1 MWRAYER
8 EAMNRYFLVALFL
21 TSLFSVGY
29 AQDGNRLP
37 EPDPVFNGRIGVKH
51 DDSKPDWPQRAKAHA
66 GAPNVVLILLDDVG
80 FGATS
85 VFGGPVATPE
95 LQKLADGGL
104 RYNRFHVNAMCS
116 PTRAALLSG
125 RNSHQMAFGNI
136 AELAAGYPGYNSSW
150 PKESASVAEV
160 LKENGY
166 STAAFGKWH
175 NTPMWEVNAAG
186 PFDRWPTGL
195 GFEYFYGF
203 MSAQTSQWEPTLYRN
218 TLPIDPL
225 IARRAGDHLTTDLVD
240 DAVSWVHQHDALVP
254 DKPFFLYFAT
264 GATHVPH
271 HVPAEWIAK
280 YKGKFDEGWDV
291 LREQSFARQKQLGVI
306 PANAD
311 LTPRPKEIPAWVS
324 LSAGQKKLLTR
335 QMEVYA
341 AFLAQT
347 DCEVGRLLT
356 NIRADGHNDDTIVFY
371 IPGDNGASAEGGFE
385 GRDAVGVD
393 GKAPNVTQRL
403 EMLDDLG
410 GEMFLNHYATA
421 WAWALNSPFQWAKEV
436 ASHLGGTRDPLI
448 VSWPGHLTQTGTVR
462 SQFTH
467 VNDIAPTIYEL
478 ASITPPTEV
487 NGIKQSSIE
496 GVSFAYTFD
505 HPDAPSRH
513 NLQYFEMLGSRGIYK
528 DGWWAGSF
536 NHLPWSTGRS
546 PFNSPPETK
555 PWELYHLDDDYSQA
569 HDVAALY
576 PDKLKELENLFD
588 AEARRN
594 HVYPLEPLRN
604 DGLPLVTNG
613 KTSFVYRDGQQPIP
627 GYSSPRLSQ
636 RAHIITAELN
646 IPTGGATG
654 AIVAQGGRYGG
665 FTLYVKNSSLVY
677 ESNINGLRV
686 GQVVSS
692 EPLPAGKVTVAV
704 EFTPDAPVPAQPV
717 ASFTASRPV
726 AGVITLSIDGKTA
739 GSGHILGIGNNTDT
753 FDIGYDRGSP
763 VSPSYTSPFAFTGQ
777 VESVH
782 VDLK

>member
-1 MWRAYER
+1 MR
-8 EAMNRYFLVALFL
+8 RYILPVLFLSSFL
-21 TSLFSVGY
+21 TSGY
-29 AQDGNRLP
+29 TQAANKLP
-37 EPDPVFNGRIGVKH
+37 QSDPAFNGKVSVTRE
-51 DDSKPDWPQRAKAHA
+51 DSKPDWPQRPKAHA

-80 FGATS
+80 YGATS
-85 VFGGPVATPE
+85 VFGGPVDAPE

-136 AELAAGYPGYNSSW
+136 AELAAGYPGYNSLW

-203 MSAQTSQWEPTLYRN
+203 LSAQTSQWEPTLYRN
-218 TLPIDPL
+218 TLPADPL
-225 IARRAGDHLTTDLVD
+225 ATRRPGEHLTTDLVD
-240 DAVSWVHQHDALVP
+240 DAIQWVHRHDALVP

-271 HVPAEWIAK
+271 HVPAEWVAK

-291 LREQSFARQKQLGVI
+291 LRARSFERQKQLGVI
-306 PANAD
+306 PANTE
-311 LTPRPKEIPAWVS
+311 LTPRPKEIPAWDS
-324 LSAGQKKLLTR
+324 LSADQKKLLAH

-341 AFLAQT
+341 GFLAHT
-347 DCEVGRLLT
+347 DHEVGRLLAG
-356 NIRADGHNDDTIVFY
+356 IRADGHNEDTIVFY
-371 IPGDNGASAEGGFE
+371 IPGDNGASAEGGLE

-393 GKAPNVTQRL
+393 GKAPSVTDRL
-403 EMLDDLG
+403 ERIDDLG
-410 GEMFLNHYATA
+410 GEIFLNHYATS

-436 ASHLGGTRDPLI
+436 ASHLGGTRDPLV
-448 VSWPGHLTQTGTVR
+448 VSWPGHITQKGGVR
-462 SQFTH
+462 CQFTH

-478 ASITPPTEV
+478 ASITPPAEV
-487 NGIKQSSIE
+487 NGIKQSPIE
-496 GVSFAYTFD
+496 GVSLAYTFD
-505 HPDAPSRH
+505 HPQAPSRH
-513 NLQYFEMLGSRGIYK
+513 KVQYFEMLGSRGIYK

-536 NHLPWSTGRS
+536 NHLPWPTERS

-569 HDVAALY
+569 HDLATQY
-576 PDKLKELENLFD
+576 PDKLKELEDLFD

-594 HVYPLEPLRN
+594 HVYPLEPVRN

-613 KTSFVYRDGQQPIP
+613 KTTFLYRSGQQPIP
-627 GYSSPRLSQ
+627 PSSAPRLSQ
-636 RAHIITAELN
+636 RAHVITAELDV
-646 IPTGGATG
+646 PVGGATG

-665 FTLYVKNSSLVY
+665 FTLYVKSGSLIY
-677 ESNINGLRV
+677 ESNINGHRV

-704 EFTPDAPVPAQPV
+704 EFAPDAPAPEQSGVPFAP
-717 ASFTASRPV
+717 ARLV
-726 AGVITLSIDGKTA
+726 AGVVTLALNGKA
-739 GSGHILGIGNNTDT
+739 VGSAHIPGIGNNSDT

-763 VSPSYTSPFAFTGQ
+763 VSNRYTSPFVFTGE
-777 VESVH
+777 VESVR
-782 VDLK
+782 VELR

>member
-1 MWRAYER
+1 MK
-8 EAMNRYFLVALFL
+8 RYLLTVLFLSSFL
-21 TSLFSVGY
+21 TSGY
-29 AQDGNRLP
+29 TQDANKLP
-37 EPDPVFNGRIGVKH
+37 QSDPAFKGKVSITRE
-51 DDSKPDWPQRAKAHA
+51 DSKPDWPQRPRAHE

-80 FGATS
+80 YGATS
-85 VFGGPVATPE
+85 VFGGPVDAPE
-95 LQKLADGGL
+95 LQKLADSGL
-104 RYNRFHVNAMCS
+104 RYDRFHVNAMCS

-136 AELAAGYPGYNSSW
+136 AELAAGYPGYNSLW

-203 MSAQTSQWEPTLYRN
+203 LSAQTSQWEPTLYRN
-218 TLPIDPL
+218 TLPADPL
-225 IARRAGDHLTTDLVD
+225 ATRRPGEHLTTDLVD
-240 DAVSWVHQHDALVP
+240 DAIQWVHRHDALVP

-291 LREQSFARQKQLGVI
+291 LRARSFERQKQLGVI
-306 PANAD
+306 PANTE
-311 LTPRPKEIPAWVS
+311 LTPRPKEIPAWDS
-324 LSAGQKKLLTR
+324 LSADQKKLLAH

-341 AFLAQT
+341 GFLAHT
-347 DCEVGRLLT
+347 DHEVGRLLAG
-356 NIRADGHNDDTIVFY
+356 IGADGHHEDTIVFY

-393 GKAPNVTQRL
+393 GKPPSVTDRL
-403 EMLDDLG
+403 ERIDDLG
-410 GEMFLNHYATA
+410 GEIFLNHYATS

-436 ASHLGGTRDPLI
+436 ASHLGGTRDPLV
-448 VSWPGHLTQTGTVR
+448 VSWPGHITQKGGVR

-478 ASITPPTEV
+478 ASITPPAEV
-487 NGIKQSSIE
+487 NGIKQSPIE
-496 GVSFAYTFD
+496 GVSLAYTFD
-505 HPDAPSRH
+505 HPEAPSRH
-513 NLQYFEMLGSRGIYK
+513 KVQYFEMLGSRGIYK

-536 NHLPWSTGRS
+536 DHLPWPTERS

-569 HDVAALY
+569 HDLATQY
-576 PDKLKELENLFD
+576 PDKLKELEDLFD

-613 KTSFVYRDGQQPIP
+613 RTTFIYRSGQQPIP
-627 GYSSPRLSQ
+627 PSSAPRLSQ
-636 RAHIITAELN
+636 RAHVITAELDV
-646 IPTGGATG
+646 PVGGATG

-665 FTLYVKNSSLVY
+665 FTLYVKNGSLIY
-677 ESNINGLRV
+677 ESNINGHRV

-704 EFTPDAPVPAQPV
+704 EFAPDAPAPEQSGVPFAP
-717 ASFTASRPV
+717 ARLV
-726 AGVITLSIDGKTA
+726 AGVVTLALNGKPV
-739 GSGHILGIGNNTDT
+739 GSAHISGIGNNSDT

-763 VSPSYTSPFAFTGQ
+763 VSNSYTSPFVFTGE
-777 VESVH
+777 VESVR
-782 VDLK
+782 VELK

>member
-1 MWRAYER
+1 MKR
-8 EAMNRYFLVALFL
+8 NLLTALFL
-21 TSLFSVGY
+21 ASFISSAFSS
-29 AQDGNRLP
+29 ALAADDSKLP
-37 EPDPVFNGRIGVKH
+37 KPDSAFNGKVSASR
-51 DDSKPDWPQRAKAHA
+51 DASKPDWPQHPKAHA
-66 GAPNVVLILLDDVG
+66 GAPNIVLILLDDVG

-85 VFGGPVATPE
+85 AFGGPINTPE

-136 AELAAGYPGYNSSW
+136 AELAAGYPGYNSLW
-150 PKESASVAEV
+150 PRESASVAEV
-160 LKENGY
+160 LKDNGY

-175 NTPMWEVNAAG
+175 NTPTWEVTAAG

-203 MSAQTSQWEPTLYRN
+203 LGAQTSQWEPTLYRN
-218 TLPIDPL
+218 TLPVNPL
-225 IARRAGDHLTTDLVD
+225 TTRRSGDHLTTDLAD
-240 DAVSWVHQHDALVP
+240 DAIGWVHRHDALVP
-254 DKPFFLYFAT
+254 EKPFFLYFAT

-271 HVPAEWIAK
+271 HVPAQWIAK

-291 LREQSFARQKQLGVI
+291 IRARSFEHQKQLGVI
-306 PANAD
+306 AANAE
-311 LTPRPKEIPAWVS
+311 LTPRPKEIPAWDS
-324 LSAGQKKLLTR
+324 LTPDQKRLVTR

-341 AFLAQT
+341 GFLEQT
-347 DCEVGRLLT
+347 DYEVGRLLAG
-356 NIRADGHNDDTIVFY
+356 IRADGHTEDTVVFY
-371 IPGDNGASAEGGFE
+371 IPGDNGASAEGGYE

-393 GKAPNVTQRL
+393 GKAPSVSDRL
-403 EMLDDLG
+403 ERIDDLG

-448 VSWPGHLTQTGTVR
+448 VSWPGHLMQTGGVR
-462 SQFTH
+462 NQFTH

-487 NGIKQSSIE
+487 NGVRQSPIE

-505 HPDAPSRH
+505 HPDAPSKH
-513 NLQYFEMLGSRGIYK
+513 KVQYFEMLGSRGIYK

-536 NHLPWSTGRS
+536 NHLPWPTDRS
-546 PFNSPPETK
+546 PFNSAPESR

-569 HDVAALY
+569 HDVAAQY
-576 PDKLKELENLFD
+576 PDKLKEMEDLFE
-588 AEARRN
+588 AEAQRN

-613 KTSFVYRDGQQPIP
+613 KTSFLYRSGQQPIP
-627 GYSSPRLSQ
+627 AISAPRVSQ
-636 RAHIITAELN
+636 RAHVITADLN
-646 IPTGGATG
+646 VPANGATG
-654 AIVAQGGRYGG
+654 VIVAQGGRYGG
-665 FTLYVKNSSLVY
+665 FTLYTKNGTLIY
-677 ESNINGLRV
+677 ESNINAQRV
-686 GQVVSS
+686 GKVVSA

-704 EFTPDAPVPAQPV
+704 EFTTDTPAPDQSAVPFQPARLV
-717 ASFTASRPV
+717 G
-726 AGVITLSIDGKTA
+726 GVITLSINGKPV
-739 GSGHILGIGNNTDT
+739 GSGHIPGIGNNTDT

-763 VSPSYTSPFAFTGQ
+763 VSASYTSPFAFTGE
-777 VESVH
+777 VESVR
-782 VDLK
+782 VELK

>member
-1 MWRAYER
+1 MKSHLLTVLSLAG
-8 EAMNRYFLVALFL
+8 LVSYGFAGDD
-21 TSLFSVGY
+21 SSI
-29 AQDGNRLP
+29 P
-37 EPDPVFNGRIGVKH
+37 KPDPLFKGKIGITR
-51 DDSKPDWPQRAKAHA
+51 DASKPDWPTHVTAHS

-85 VFGGPVATPE
+85 VFGGPVDAPE

-125 RNSHQMAFGNI
+125 RNSHEMTFGNI
-136 AELAAGYPGYNSSW
+136 AELAAGYPGYNSLW

-203 MSAQTSQWEPTLYRN
+203 LSAQTSQWEPTLYRN
-218 TLPIDPL
+218 TLPADPL
-225 IARRAGDHLTTDLVD
+225 AAPRPGYHLTTDLVN
-240 DAVSWVHQHDALVP
+240 DAVSWVHRHDALAP

-291 LREQSFARQKQLGVI
+291 LRARSFAQQKKLGVI
-306 PANAD
+306 PANAQ
-311 LTPRPKEIPAWVS
+311 LTPRPKEIPAWDS
-324 LSAGQKKLLTR
+324 LSADQKKLLAR

-341 AFLAQT
+341 GFLAHT
-347 DCEVGRLLT
+347 DHEVGRLLAG
-356 NIRADGHNDDTIVFY
+356 IRADGHNGDTIVFY

-385 GRDAVGVD
+385 GRDAAGVD
-393 GKAPNVTQRL
+393 GKAPSVSDRL
-403 EMLDDLG
+403 ERIDDLG

-448 VSWPGHLTQTGTVR
+448 VSWPGHITQTGSVR
-462 SQFTH
+462 TQFTH

-478 ASITPPTEV
+478 ASITPPAEV
-487 NGIKQSSIE
+487 DGIKQTPIE
-496 GVSFAYTFD
+496 GVSLAYTFN
-505 HPDAPSRH
+505 HPDEASRH
-513 NLQYFEMLGSRGIYK
+513 KVQYFEMLGSRGIYK

-536 NHLPWSTGRS
+536 NHLPWPTDRS
-546 PFNSPPETK
+546 PFNSSPETK
-555 PWELYHLDDDYSQA
+555 PWELYHLDEDYSQA
-569 HDVAALY
+569 NNVAAQY
-576 PDKLKELENLFD
+576 PDKLKELEDLFD
-588 AEARRN
+588 AEAQRN

-613 KTSFVYRDGQQPIP
+613 KTTFVYRSGQQPIP
-627 GYSSPRLSQ
+627 PVSAPRLSQ
-636 RAHIITAELN
+636 RAHVITAELD
-646 IPTGGATG
+646 IPVGGATG

-665 FTLYVKNSSLVY
+665 FTLYVKGGSLIY
-677 ESNINGLRV
+677 ESNINGHRV

-692 EPLPAGKVTVAV
+692 EPLPAGKVTVAE
-704 EFTPDAPVPAQPV
+704 EFTPDTPAPEQPAI
-717 ASFTASRPV
+717 SFAPARLLG
-726 AGVITLSIDGKTA
+726 GVVTLSIDGKPV
-739 GSGHILGIGNNTDT
+739 GSGHIPGIGNNTDT

-763 VSPSYTSPFAFTGQ
+763 VSSSYSSPFAFTGE
-777 VESVH
+777 VESVR

>member
-1 MWRAYER
+1 
-8 EAMNRYFLVALFL
+8 MNRYLLTALFL
-21 TSLFSVGY
+21 TSSFTLGY
-29 AQDGNRLP
+29 AQDANKLP
-37 EPDPVFNGRIGVKH
+37 QPDPAFKGKVGVTREA
-51 DDSKPDWPQRAKAHA
+51 SKTDWPERPKPHA
-66 GAPNVVLILLDDVG
+66 GAPNVVLVLLDDVG
-80 FGATS
+80 YGATS
-85 VFGGPVATPE
+85 VFGGPVDAPE

-104 RYNRFHVNAMCS
+104 RYTRFHVNAMCS

-125 RNSHQMAFGNI
+125 RNSHQMSFGNI
-136 AELAAGYPGYNSSW
+136 TELAAGYPGYNSSW

-186 PFDRWPTGL
+186 PFDHWPTGL

-218 TLPIDPL
+218 TLPADPL
-225 IARRAGDHLTTDLVD
+225 ASRRPGDHLTTDLVD
-240 DAVSWVHQHDALVP
+240 DAIHWVHRHDALVP

-291 LREQSFARQKQLGVI
+291 LRARSFARQKELGVI
-306 PANAD
+306 PANTE
-311 LTPRPKEIPAWVS
+311 LTPRPKEIPAWDS
-324 LSAGQKKLLTR
+324 LSADQKKLLAH

-341 AFLAQT
+341 AFLAHA
-347 DCEVGRLLT
+347 DHEVGRLLAG
-356 NIRADGHNDDTIVFY
+356 IRADGHNEDTIVFY
-371 IPGDNGASAEGGFE
+371 IPGDNGASAEGGLE
-385 GRDAVGVD
+385 GRDAVGIDNKPPSVTD
-393 GKAPNVTQRL
+393 RLANV
-403 EMLDDLG
+403 DDLG
-410 GEMFLNHYATA
+410 GEIFLNHYATA

-448 VSWPGHLTQTGTVR
+448 VSWPGHITQTGGVR
-462 SQFTH
+462 TQFTH

-478 ASITPPTEV
+478 ASITPPAEV
-487 NGIKQSSIE
+487 NGIKQTPIE

-505 HPDAPSRH
+505 HPDEPSRH
-513 NLQYFEMLGSRGIYK
+513 KVQYFEMLGSRGIYK

-536 NHLPWSTGRS
+536 NHLPWPTDRS
-546 PFNSPPETK
+546 PFNSAPETK

-569 HDVAALY
+569 KNVATQY
-576 PDKLKELENLFD
+576 PDKLKELEDLFD

-613 KTSFVYRDGQQPIP
+613 KTSFVYRSGQQPLP
-627 GYSSPRLSQ
+627 AVSSPRLSQ
-636 RAHIITAELN
+636 RAHLITADLN
-646 IPTGGATG
+646 IPVGGATG

-665 FTLYVKNSSLVY
+665 FTLYVKSGSLIY
-677 ESNINGLRV
+677 ESNISGHRV
-686 GQVVSS
+686 GQVVAA

-704 EFTPDAPVPAQPV
+704 EFTPDTPAPEQSGVPFAPARLV
-717 ASFTASRPV
+717 G
-726 AGVITLSIDGKTA
+726 GVIALSINGKA
-739 GSGHILGIGNNTDT
+739 VGSGHIPGVGNNTDT

-763 VSPSYTSPFAFTGQ
+763 VSASYTSPFAFTGE
-777 VESVH
+777 VESLR

>member
-1 MWRAYER
+1 MK
-8 EAMNRYFLVALFL
+8 RYFLTVLFL
-21 TSLFSVGY
+21 AGSFSIAFAG
-29 AQDGNRLP
+29 DDNKLP
-37 EPDPVFNGRIGVKH
+37 QPDPAFNGKIGAARE
-51 DDSKPDWPQRAKAHA
+51 DSKPDWPKHIKAHA

-80 FGATS
+80 YAATS
-85 VFGGPVATPE
+85 VFGGPVDAPE
-95 LQKLADGGL
+95 LQKLADSGL
-104 RYNRFHVNAMCS
+104 RYTRFHVNAMCS

-136 AELAAGYPGYNSSW
+136 AELAAGYPGYNSLW

-160 LKENGY
+160 LKDNGY

-203 MSAQTSQWEPTLYRN
+203 LSAQTSQWEPTLYRN
-218 TLPIDPL
+218 TLPADPL
-225 IARRAGDHLTTDLVD
+225 ATRRAGDHLTTDLVD
-240 DAVSWVHQHDALVP
+240 DAIHWVHRHDALVR

-291 LREQSFARQKQLGVI
+291 LRARSFARQKELSVI
-306 PANAD
+306 PASAE
-311 LTPRPKEIPAWVS
+311 LTPRPKEIPAWDS
-324 LSAGQKKLLTR
+324 LSADQKKLLAR

-341 AFLAQT
+341 GFLAHT
-347 DCEVGRLLT
+347 DHEVGRLLAG
-356 NIRADGHNDDTIVFY
+356 IRADGHNEDTIVFY
-371 IPGDNGASAEGGFE
+371 IPGDNGASAEGGYE
-385 GRDAVGVD
+385 GRDAVGVE
-393 GKAPNVTQRL
+393 GKAPNVTDRL
-403 EMLDDLG
+403 ANIDDLG
-410 GEMFLNHYATA
+410 GEMFLNHYATS

-436 ASHLGGTRDPLI
+436 ASHLGGTRDPLV
-448 VSWPGHLTQTGTVR
+448 VSWPGHITQTGGVR

-478 ASITPPTEV
+478 ASITPPAEV
-487 NGIKQSSIE
+487 NGIKQTPIE

-505 HPDAPSRH
+505 HPDEPGRH
-513 NLQYFEMLGSRGIYK
+513 KVQYFEMLGSRGIYK

-536 NHLPWSTGRS
+536 NHLPWPTDRS

-555 PWELYHLDDDYSQA
+555 AWELYHLDDDYSQA
-569 HDVAALY
+569 KDVAAQY
-576 PDKLKELENLFD
+576 PDKLKELEDLFD

-604 DGLPLVTNG
+604 DGLPLVTTG
-613 KTSFVYRDGQQPIP
+613 KTSFVYRSGQQPIP
-627 GYSSPRLSQ
+627 ASSAPRLSQ
-636 RAHIITAELN
+636 RAHVITASLN
-646 IPTGGATG
+646 IPVGGATG

-665 FTLYVKNSSLVY
+665 FTLYAKSGSLIY
-677 ESNINGLRV
+677 ESNINGHRV
-686 GQVVSS
+686 GQVMST

-704 EFTPDAPVPAQPV
+704 EFTPDSPVSEQPGVPFAPARLVG
-717 ASFTASRPV
+717 
-726 AGVITLSIDGKTA
+726 GVIALSINGKVV
-739 GSGHILGIGNNTDT
+739 GSGHLPGVGNNTDT

-763 VSPSYTSPFAFTGQ
+763 VSARYTSPFTFTGE
-777 VESVH
+777 VESVR
-782 VDLK
+782 VELK

>member
-1 MWRAYER
+1 MR
-8 EAMNRYFLVALFL
+8 RYLLTALFL
-21 TSLFSVGY
+21 TGFFSSGS
-29 AQDGNRLP
+29 AQQDNKLP
-37 EPDPVFNGRIGVKH
+37 KPDPVFNGKINVKRE
-51 DDSKPDWPQRAKAHA
+51 DSKLDWPQHPKAHT
-66 GAPNVVLILLDDVG
+66 GVPNVVLILLDDVG

-85 VFGGPVATPE
+85 VFGGPVDTPE
-95 LQKLADGGL
+95 LQKLSDAGL

-136 AELAAGYPGYNSSW
+136 AELAAGYPGYNSLW
-150 PKESASVAEV
+150 PKQSASVAEV

-218 TLPIDPL
+218 TLPADPL
-225 IARRAGDHLTTDLVD
+225 STRRPGDHLTTDLVD
-240 DAVSWVHQHDALVP
+240 DAIGWVHRHDALAP
-254 DKPFFLYFAT
+254 DKPFFIYFAT

-280 YKGKFDEGWDV
+280 YKGKFDGGWDEV
-291 LREQSFARQKQLGVI
+291 RARSFARQKELGVI
-306 PANAD
+306 PANAE
-311 LTPRPKEIPAWVS
+311 LTPRPKEIPAWDS
-324 LSAGQKKLLTR
+324 LSADEKKLVTR

-347 DCEVGRLLT
+347 DYEVGRLLAS
-356 NIRADGHNDDTIVFY
+356 IRADGHNEDTIVFY
-371 IPGDNGASAEGGFE
+371 IPGDNGASAEGGYQ
-385 GRDAVGVD
+385 GRDAVGID
-393 GKAPNVTQRL
+393 GKAPNVGQRI
-403 EMLDDLG
+403 ENIDDLG

-448 VSWPGHLTQTGTVR
+448 VSWPGHLTQTSTVR

-478 ASITPPTEV
+478 ASITPPSEV
-487 NGIKQSSIE
+487 NGIKQSPIE

-513 NLQYFEMLGSRGIYK
+513 SVQYFEMLGSRGIYK

-536 NHLPWSTGRS
+536 NHLPWPTNRS
-546 PFNSPPETK
+546 PFNSAPETR
-555 PWELYHLDDDYSQA
+555 PWELYHLDDNYSQA
-569 HDVAALY
+569 HDVAAQY
-576 PDKLKELENLFD
+576 PDKLKELESLFET
-588 AEARRN
+588 EAQRN
-594 HVYPLEPLRN
+594 RVYPLEPFRY
-604 DGLPLVTNG
+604 DELPLVTNG
-613 KTSFVYRDGQQPIP
+613 KTSFVYRYGQQPIP
-627 GYSSPRLSQ
+627 PYSSPRLSQ
-636 RAHIITAELN
+636 RGHVITAELN
-646 IPTGGATG
+646 VPPGGATG
-654 AIVAQGGRYGG
+654 TIVAQGGRYGG
-665 FTLYVKNSSLVY
+665 FTLYVKSGSLVY
-677 ESNINGLRV
+677 ESNINGHRV

-692 EPLPAGKVTVAV
+692 ELLPAGQDTVAV
-704 EFTPDAPVPAQPV
+704 EFTPDNPASEKPPV
-717 ASFTASRPV
+717 SFTAVPPV
-726 AGVITLSIDGKTA
+726 AGIINLAINGKA
-739 GSGHILGIGNNTDT
+739 VGSGHILGVGNNTDT

-763 VSPSYTSPFAFTGQ
+763 VSASYTSPFAFTGR
-777 VESVH
+777 VESVR

>member
-1 MWRAYER
+1 
-8 EAMNRYFLVALFL
+8 MNRHAMKHYLWNALFL
-21 TSLFSVGY
+21 ISFFSSGHGQASKNVP
-29 AQDGNRLP
+29 Q
-37 EPDPVFNGRIGVKH
+37 PDPAFNGKISPARE
-51 DDSKPDWPQRAKAHA
+51 DSKPDWPQRPKAHA

-85 VFGGPVATPE
+85 VFGGPVETPE

-136 AELAAGYPGYNSSW
+136 AELAAGYPGYNSLW
-150 PKESASVAEV
+150 PKESASMAEV

-203 MSAQTSQWEPTLYRN
+203 MSAQTSQWEPTLYRD
-218 TLPIDPL
+218 TLPADPL
-225 IARRAGDHLTTDLVD
+225 ATRRLGDHLTTDLVD
-240 DAVSWVHQHDALVP
+240 DAIGWVHRHDALVP

-291 LREQSFARQKQLGVI
+291 VRARSFARQKELGVI
-306 PANAD
+306 PANAE
-311 LTPRPKEIPAWVS
+311 LTPRPKEIPAWDS
-324 LSAGQKKLLTR
+324 LSADEKELVIR

-347 DCEVGRLLT
+347 DYEVGRLLAG
-356 NIRADGHNDDTIVFY
+356 IRADGHNDDTIVFY
-371 IPGDNGASAEGGFE
+371 IPGDNGASAEGGYK
-385 GRDAVGVD
+385 GHDAVGVD
-393 GKAPNVTQRL
+393 GKAPSVADRL
-403 EMLDDLG
+403 ERIDDLG
-410 GEMFLNHYATA
+410 GEIFLNHYATA

-448 VSWPGHLTQTGTVR
+448 VSWPGHVSHPEIVR

-478 ASITPPTEV
+478 ASIMPPNEV
-487 NGIKQSSIE
+487 NGIKQSPLE

-505 HPDAPSRH
+505 HPDAPGKH
-513 NLQYFEMLGSRGIYK
+513 KIQYFEMLGSRGIYK

-536 NHLPWSTGRS
+536 NHLPWPTNRS
-546 PFNSPPETK
+546 PFNSPPETR

-569 HDVAALY
+569 HDVATQY
-576 PDKLKELENLFD
+576 PDKLKELEDLFD

-613 KTSFVYRDGQQPIP
+613 KTTFLYRSGQQPIP
-627 GYSSPRLSQ
+627 ASSAPRLSQ
-636 RAHIITAELN
+636 RAHVITAELN
-646 IPTGGATG
+646 IPAGGATG

-665 FTLYVKNSSLVY
+665 FTLYVKSGSLIY
-677 ESNINGLRV
+677 ESNINGHRV
-686 GQVVSS
+686 GKVVSS

-704 EFTPDAPVPAQPV
+704 EFTPNTPVPEQPAV
-717 ASFTASRPV
+717 TFAPARLV
-726 AGVITLSIDGKTA
+726 GGVITLSINGKTV
-739 GSGHILGIGNNTDT
+739 GSGHILGVGNNSDT

-763 VSPSYTSPFAFTGQ
+763 VSASYISPFAFTGQ
-777 VESVH
+777 VGSVR